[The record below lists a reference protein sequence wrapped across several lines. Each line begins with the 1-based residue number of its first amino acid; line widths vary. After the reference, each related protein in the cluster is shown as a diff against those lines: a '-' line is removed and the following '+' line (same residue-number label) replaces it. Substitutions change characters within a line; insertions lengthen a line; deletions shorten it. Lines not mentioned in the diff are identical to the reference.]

1 MIVQTERKS
10 PSDFCKML
18 KKYNNIKWKAKGW
31 CNMAEIWGQKKQ
43 FHSWRIPSTLSQPE
57 VFWVSSTSVFQ
68 SLTQRV
74 GRQIISAFC
83 NQVILYSD
91 KELNLNSIKNTF
103 EVLIEIL
110 FETNHLQERVTAA
123 EFTAWQ
129 MIDTIMVI
137 ENCQPTLVHAPLSV
151 VAYVS
156 WGTGAARSSRD
167 DS

>member
-1 MIVQTERKS
+1 MMQHGRDVRSEETVSFMMNSLNTES
-10 PSDFCKML
+10 TWGVL
-18 KKYNNIKWKAKGW
+18 GLINI
-31 CNMAEIWGQKKQ
+31 N
-43 FHSWRIPSTLSQPE
+43 LSKFDPE
-57 VFWVSSTSVFQ
+57 GGTA
-68 SLTQRV
+68 
-74 GRQIISAFC
+74 IISAFC

-103 EVLIEIL
+103 EEVLIEIL

-151 VAYVS
+151 VAYMS